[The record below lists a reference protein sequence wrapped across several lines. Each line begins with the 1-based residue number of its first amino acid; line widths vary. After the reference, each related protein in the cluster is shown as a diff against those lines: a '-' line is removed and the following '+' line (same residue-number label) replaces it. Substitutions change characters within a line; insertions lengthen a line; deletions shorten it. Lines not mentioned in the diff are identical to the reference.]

1 MCPPGTE
8 TGHVSPRT
16 VKMVVLTGAPG
27 IVTRCVTSCRNTKI
41 HLQII
46 NVLKKSKNIT
56 LQKMFAVNK
65 TEYFQHFCCVEIV
78 YITCI
83 LEIKKK
89 PIYLELRLREMRNR
103 EARSSWFEDKFSAQ
117 ALTPM
122 NKVVFIISHYIKIR
136 NITIPPWSICF
147 DLSLFDIF
155 EL

>member
-46 NVLKKSKNIT
+46 NVLRKSKNIT

-65 TEYFQHFCCVEIV
+65 TEYF
-78 YITCI
+78 
-83 LEIKKK
+83 
-89 PIYLELRLREMRNR
+89 
-103 EARSSWFEDKFSAQ
+103 
-117 ALTPM
+117 
-122 NKVVFIISHYIKIR
+122 
-136 NITIPPWSICF
+136 
-147 DLSLFDIF
+147 
-155 EL
+155 